1 MAAPVR
7 FGLIGDYDPAFR
19 PHQAT
24 VDALQ
29 HAAGRLNVAIDVAW
43 LPTMSL
49 DPLPL
54 ALIAEF
60 DALWCAPGSPF
71 MSMEGA
77 LNGIMYAREQRV
89 PLLGT
94 CAGFQHI
101 VVEYA
106 RNVLG
111 IEDAHHAE
119 YQPEHAT
126 LFITPLACAVAGM
139 TLEVVVEPASHA
151 GRAYRQ
157 PGAMEQY
164 YCTFGLNPDYHAPL
178 QDNGL
183 LITGVDQDGEARI
196 VEVADHPFFV
206 GTLFVPQLTSTAEQ
220 PHPLIAAYIAAAVAF
235 REEREAVLSA
245 RAPVATVPPPGRTA

>member
-1 MAAPVR
+1 MAAPIL

-29 HAAGRLNVAIDVAW
+29 HAAGRLNIDIDVTW
-43 LPTMSL
+43 LPTTSL
-49 DPLPL
+49 DPLPSL
-54 ALIAEF
+54 AEF
-60 DALWCAPGSPF
+60 DALWCAPGSPYQ
-71 MSMEGA
+71 SMTGA
-77 LNGIMYAREQRV
+77 LNGIMYAREQAV

-111 IEDAHHAE
+111 IVDAHHAE

-126 LFITPLACAVAGM
+126 LFITPLTCSIAGQ
-139 TLEVVVEPASHA
+139 TLEVVVEPSSQA

-157 PGAMEQY
+157 PRAMEQY
-164 YCTFGLNPDYHAPL
+164 YCTFGLNPDYHAQL
-178 QDNGL
+178 QQHGL
-183 LITGVDQDGEARI
+183 LITGMDLDGEARI

-206 GTLFVPQLTSTAEQ
+206 GTLFVPQLTSTPAQ
-220 PHPLIAAYIAAAVAF
+220 PHPLIVAYMQAAMLFHAARQA
-235 REEREAVLSA
+235 EKSA
-245 RAPVATVPPPGRTA
+245 MIVI